1 MQLGNLGKRG
11 LYTVEIKTDEEY
23 FAVLRKIVTGAEYI
37 DPSKL
42 SPEKYRRAMERYEE
56 LCQMA
61 HTYRGNV

>member
-1 MQLGNLGKRG
+1 
-11 LYTVEIKTDEEY
+11 VEIKTDEEY

-37 DPSKL
+37 ECGKIAPHI
-42 SPEKYRRAMERYEE
+42 YIRAMERYNL